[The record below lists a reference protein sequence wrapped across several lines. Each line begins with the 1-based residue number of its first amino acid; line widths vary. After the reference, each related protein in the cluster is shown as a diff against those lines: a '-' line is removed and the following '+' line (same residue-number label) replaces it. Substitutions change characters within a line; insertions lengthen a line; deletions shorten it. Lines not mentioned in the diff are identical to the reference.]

1 MGIKILR
8 LIAVA
13 EVAGAACLLLPMLPN
28 VPGLFR
34 LGPGWGKALAVLGLL
49 AGLAVLTIVA
59 GVQLWRQRPSGWV
72 LSLVSQAVQLP
83 HLVLPGFAWR
93 LSMGPAASVAFD
105 PDTADVE
112 LEGTL
117 MSVGI
122 RFVAAKSTEPTLLG
136 FNLVAALFM
145 ACLLRSLWRRH
156 REAQARARGE
166 ALPLPAPLASRL
178 WRGARK
184 ALAVGA
190 AMVVLPALAF
200 WVYNR
205 IDESPTPAAQR
216 WYAPLVHRVPDAENA
231 WLALL
236 GQGAA
241 EGEDPLAF
249 GRRRLQAFEARI
261 AGNGAF
267 GRPSAD
273 EKALEDDPLPLVS
286 TDAQGQKFDLV
297 CDASRVN
304 CLDWARDRAAALT
317 RLEAANTT
325 RLRRFEQLIG
335 LPGFA
340 DLSTPAA
347 SSPVPGL
354 GIDDRL
360 YGALILRDLGQPAR
374 RADALARLQR
384 VTAFWRRVLASTDD
398 LAVKVITLRIL
409 ERYLRVVDALLDRGD
424 GSLPPAAM
432 ALLAEATPAERDWVP
447 AYRRHLLTEEHTLE
461 VLTRGP
467 LHPRRQCEKNCLLVW
482 LSGQLYLRQ
491 ATRNQAAR
499 LWDGVM
505 AEHDADPRD
514 WEAGRQRIDALVK
527 DIDPQQGHLRDMLRK
542 VAHNNVGR
550 GMLVRSLPDHGSYL
564 ALQHDLENLRR
575 LLRIKQAARQRGLS
589 AEQMRS
595 FLRAQ
600 PVALR
605 NVYTGEAFEWHAAS
619 QSLRFAPKSKRWK
632 LDHLAVRS
640 APLER

>member
-1 MGIKILR
+1 MGTKILR

-13 EVAGAACLLLPMLPN
+13 EVAGAAGLLLPMLPD

-59 GVQLWRQRPSGWV
+59 GVQLWRLRPSGWV

-83 HLVLPGFAWR
+83 YLALPGFAWR
-93 LSMGPAASVAFD
+93 LSMGPAGSVAFD

-136 FNLVAALFM
+136 FNLVAAFFM
-145 ACLLRSLWRRH
+145 AYLLRSLWHRH
-156 REAQARARGE
+156 REAQARARGDT
-166 ALPLPAPLASRL
+166 LPPPAPLGSRL
-178 WRGARK
+178 LRGARMT
-184 ALAVGA
+184 LAAGVA
-190 AMVVLPALAF
+190 IVVLPALAF
-200 WVYNR
+200 WIYNR
-205 IDESPTPAAQR
+205 IDEAPTPAAQR
-216 WYAPLVHRVPDAENA
+216 WYAPLVHQVPDSENA

-241 EGEDPLAF
+241 EGEDPIHF
-249 GRRRLQAFEARI
+249 GRRRLQAYEARV
-261 AGNGAF
+261 AGGGAL
-267 GRPSAD
+267 GQPSAD

-286 TDAQGQKFDLV
+286 TDGQGQKLDLT
-297 CDASRVN
+297 CDASRHN

-384 VTAFWRRVLASTDD
+384 VTVFWRRVLASTDD
-398 LAVKVITLRIL
+398 LTVKVITLRIL

-432 ALLAEATPAERDWVP
+432 ALLAEATTAERDWVP
-447 AYRRHLLTEEHTLE
+447 AYRRHLLTEDHTLE
-461 VLTRGP
+461 VLTRWP

-505 AEHDADPRD
+505 AEHQADPRD
-514 WEAGRQRIDALVK
+514 WEAGRQRIAALVQ
-527 DIDPQQGHLRDMLRK
+527 DIDPNQGNWRELLDKLK
-542 VAHNNVGR
+542 HNTAGR
-550 GMLVRSLPDHGSYL
+550 AMVVRSQPDHGSSL
-564 ALQHDLENLRR
+564 SLQHDLENLRR
-575 LLRIKQAARQRGLS
+575 LLRLKQAARQRGLP
-589 AEQMRS
+589 AEQMRG

-600 PVALR
+600 PPQLR
-605 NVYTGEAFEWHAAS
+605 NVFTGQAFEWHGAS
-619 QSLRFAPKSKRWK
+619 QVLRFEPKSGRWTQP
-632 LDHLAVRS
+632 HLVVRYPS
-640 APLER
+640 P